1 MKLRIGS
8 HIELG
13 ITGERH
19 YTEQDTHF
27 ALLGIGGDWVRPCFA
42 YLSIY
47 FLKWRVEFYI
57 DYQDIEDKW
66 GYDELDAMADVEME
80 VDKVFNKLR
89 VVKEV

>member
-8 HIELG
+8 HTEFG

-27 ALLGIGGDWVRPCFA
+27 ALLGVGGGWCRSAFA
-42 YLSIY
+42 YVSIY
-47 FLKWRVEFYI
+47 VLKWRIEFYI
-57 DYQDIEDKW
+57 DYEDVEDKW
-66 GYDELDAMADVEME
+66 GYDDLDAMADVEIE

-89 VVKEV
+89 LVKEV